1 MVAGSIEERRLA
13 APASKEKFGA
23 GSEPAY
29 DAITKFASNVFDV
42 PISILSLVLEDE
54 HGFKSGHGL
63 DMYNVERAR
72 ALCAHVL
79 GTLEPLI
86 VLDARFDQHVPG
98 APAFDGEEELRFL
111 PGFRSSIR
119 VVTPWVCYASA
130 TPARAKALVPT
141 HVRSLKMLPH

>member
-1 MVAGSIEERRLA
+1 MVAGSREERRLA
-13 APASKEKFGA
+13 APASKEKFGT

-54 HGFKSGHGL
+54 HGFKSGHGV

-79 GTLEPLI
+79 ETLEPLI
-86 VLDARFDQHVPG
+86 VLDARVDQHVPS
-98 APAFDGEEELRFL
+98 APAFDGEQELRFFAGV
-111 PGFRSSIR
+111 P
-119 VVTPWVCYASA
+119 
-130 TPARAKALVPT
+130 LVNKT
-141 HVRSLKMLPH
+141 

>member
-1 MVAGSIEERRLA
+1 MVAESIEERRLA
-13 APASKEKFGA
+13 APASKEKFGT

-63 DMYNVERAR
+63 DMCNVERAR

-79 GTLEPLI
+79 ETLEPLI
-86 VLDARFDQHVPG
+86 VLDARFDQHVPS
-98 APAFDGEEELRFL
+98 APAFDGE
-111 PGFRSSIR
+111 
-119 VVTPWVCYASA
+119 
-130 TPARAKALVPT
+130 
-141 HVRSLKMLPH
+141 